1 MVSLDELRSIY
12 LFAGLGDE
20 KLERLIAVGE
30 EVHFED
36 GQLLFREADPA
47 DAWWM
52 LLEGR
57 IELTRRSGRERSVIG
72 AMDRPGI
79 WAGGFRAWT
88 DAAGYLATGTGAGSG
103 RVLRVPST
111 ALAELAHAWFPF
123 GVHLI
128 EGFFRTVRNI
138 EALARQRES
147 VMALGTLA
155 AGLAH
160 EMNNPASA
168 ATRSVDALQETIAA
182 QQSSLVR
189 LAERSISAEQ
199 FIALDGLRD
208 EIDPATA
215 PTDLLALTEREESI
229 AGWLD
234 DHGVEASWRLA
245 PALAAGG
252 VDVAWCDRLAE
263 VIPDDA
269 REPALDWVTAT
280 VSTVSLLSEVK
291 ESTARIS
298 ALVNSV
304 RSYSQ
309 MDRAS
314 IQSIDVTDGIEST
327 LVMLGHKLGDGVSV
341 VRDYDAG
348 ASRIEAYPGELN
360 QVWTNLIDN
369 AIDAMDGQGA
379 LRISTTAADDGG
391 VVVEVADSGAG
402 MPSDVQAHAFDPF
415 FTTKD
420 VGKGTGLGLDISRRI
435 IEERHGGEIS
445 VRSKPGETVFRIRLP
460 SRPAAP
466 HP

>member
-1 MVSLDELRSIY
+1 MNRDELRSIY
-12 LFAGLGDE
+12 LFAGLADE
-20 KLERLIAVGE
+20 KLDQLIAAGE
-30 EVHFED
+30 EVRFQD

-47 DAWWM
+47 DDWWV

-57 IELTRRSGRERSVIG
+57 IELTRRSGREQSVIG

-88 DAAGYLATGTGAGSG
+88 EAAGYLATGHGADSG
-103 RVLRVPST
+103 RILRVPAT

-123 GVHLI
+123 AVHLI

-168 ATRSVDALQETIAA
+168 AARSVDGLHEAIDA
-182 QQSSLVR
+182 QQSALVR
-189 LAERSISAEQ
+189 LAERSVTADQ
-199 FIALDGLRD
+199 FIALDGLRS
-208 EIDPATA
+208 ELDPAAA
-215 PTDLLALTEREESI
+215 PTELIALTEREESLTD
-229 AGWLD
+229 WLD

-245 PALAAGG
+245 PALASGG
-252 VDVAWCDRLAE
+252 VDVAWCERAAE
-263 VIPDDA
+263 ILPEDA
-269 REPALDWVTAT
+269 RGPGLDWVTAT
-280 VSTVSLLSEVK
+280 LSIASLLSEVK

-298 ALVNSV
+298 ALVNAA

-309 MDRAS
+309 LDRAS
-314 IQSIDVTDGIEST
+314 LQSIDVTDGIEST
-327 LVMLGHKLGDGVSV
+327 LVMLGHKLGDGIAV
-341 VRDYDAG
+341 VRDYAAG
-348 ASRIEAYPGELN
+348 LPRIEAHPGELN

-369 AIDAMDGQGA
+369 AVDAMDGQGT
-379 LRISTTAADDGG
+379 LRISAGADGEG
-391 VVVEVADSGAG
+391 VVVEVGDSGAG
-402 MPSDVQAHAFDPF
+402 MPQDVQAHVFDPF
-415 FTTKD
+415 FTTKE

-445 VRSKPGETVFRIRLP
+445 VRSKPGETVFRVRLP
-460 SRPAAP
+460 ARPAQTRP
-466 HP
+466 